1 MMPDCLSSDEKKN
14 LLMLARQTL
23 MLAVNNKP
31 IPPIDL
37 TCLTPLLQQN
47 GASFVTL
54 TEEGEL
60 RGCVGALEPT
70 MPLAEDVRYHAVAAA
85 LQDYRF
91 PPVRPAEV
99 SRIVIEISRLT
110 LPQPLLY
117 KGPQDLITRLHPNID
132 GVIINDGY
140 RRATFLPQVWEK
152 LPNPRA
158 FLAHL
163 CQKMGAA
170 SDLWERRELQVL
182 TYQVEE
188 FHEQPE

>member
-1 MMPDCLSSDEKKN
+1 MMPDCLSGDEKKN
-14 LLMLARQTL
+14 LLIIARQALT
-23 MLAVNNKP
+23 LAVNNKP
-31 IPPIDL
+31 LPRIDP

-54 TEEGEL
+54 TEDGEL

-70 MPLAEDVRYHAVAAA
+70 LPLAEDVQYHAMAAA

-99 SRIVIEISRLT
+99 AQIVIEISRLT
-110 LPQPLLY
+110 LTQPLFY
-117 KGPQDLITRLHPNID
+117 TGSQDLINHLRPDID
-132 GVIINDGY
+132 GVILKDGQ

-158 FLAHL
+158 FLAQL
-163 CQKMGAA
+163 CQKMGAPP
-170 SDLWERRELQVL
+170 DLWERRNLQVL

-188 FHEQPE
+188 FHEQPR